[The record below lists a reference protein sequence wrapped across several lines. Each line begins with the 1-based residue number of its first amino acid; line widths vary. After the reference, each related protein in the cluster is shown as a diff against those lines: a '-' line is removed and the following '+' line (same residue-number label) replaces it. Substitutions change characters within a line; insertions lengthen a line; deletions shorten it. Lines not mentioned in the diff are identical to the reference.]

1 MSYMWNEFNI
11 KTIPAE
17 TIVFRDGVYCG
28 ELSTL
33 KNAPINTKYD
43 LPVHIIYVGEIAGE
57 NRLDVLVG
65 ADNQDVIISANI
77 KIKKPAF
84 LNIFIKNAGKNS
96 KISGTVL
103 LDNESDLTYNCD
115 ARHLYKNT
123 AILIKNK
130 VLAGKNSNSKLSGL
144 ATIDAGCEGCESDV
158 AFVAMAEV
166 GAKIDFM
173 PGQRIKS
180 EPARADHSAAI
191 YKPTDAQVFYLR
203 GAGLSG
209 VEVDTALKEA
219 FLSE

>member
-1 MSYMWNEFNI
+1 MSYIWNEFNI
-11 KTIPAE
+11 KTFRAE
-17 TIVFRDGVYCG
+17 TIVFRDGEYCP

-33 KNAPINTKYD
+33 DNTPINTKYD
-43 LPVHIIYVGEIAGE
+43 LPVHIIYVGEIYGDKK
-57 NRLDVLVG
+57 LDISVG
-65 ADNQDVIISANI
+65 AENQEVILSVNL

-103 LDNESDLTYNCD
+103 LDNESELSYNCQ
-115 ARHLYKNT
+115 ARHFYENT

-130 VLAGKNSNSKLSGL
+130 VLAGKNSYSKLSGM
-144 ATIDAGCEGCESDV
+144 AIIDKDCGGCESDI
-158 AFVAMAEV
+158 AFVAMTDV

-180 EPARADHSAAI
+180 EPVRADHSASI
-191 YKPTDAQVFYLR
+191 YKPTDAQVFFLR

-209 VEVDTALKEA
+209 AEVDTALKEA

>member
-1 MSYMWNEFNI
+1 MWNEFNI
-11 KTIPAE
+11 KTRPAE
-17 TIVFRDGVYCG
+17 TIVFRDGVYCAD
-28 ELSTL
+28 LSTL
-33 KNAPINTKYD
+33 PNGPINTKYD

-65 ADNQDVIISANI
+65 VENQEVIISANL
-77 KIKKPAF
+77 KIKKPAN

-103 LDNESDLTYNCD
+103 LDNESELKYDCQ
-115 ARHLYKNT
+115 ARHLYENT

-130 VLAGKNSNSKLSGL
+130 VLAGKNSNSKLSGM
-144 ATIDAGCEGCESDV
+144 AVIDKDCNGCESDI
-158 AFVAMAEV
+158 AFVAMADV

-180 EPARADHSAAI
+180 APARADHSASI

-209 VEVDTALKEA
+209 AEVDVALKEA